1 MQKINFKNLPDT
13 STPLNA
19 STLNQMQDNIESA
32 IEDVEDTIPTIVDD
46 RIQNKVHGDVVTDGS
61 PVKCG
66 YKVDNKDVYVLRKN
80 GGYLPDTSSKTVD
93 TGVIGGNLI
102 DIKGQIFPPTG
113 NQSPIP
119 YNSPSTGV
127 YGYYNPTTGLISIT
141 ALSDR
146 SNNAFY
152 IDFYFT
158 YGD

>member
-19 STLNQMQDNIESA
+19 STLNQMQDNIENA
-32 IEDVEDTIPTIVDD
+32 IEDAEDTIPTVVDD

-80 GGYLPDTSSKTVD
+80 GGYLPNTSAKTVD
-93 TGVIGGNLI
+93 TGIIGGNLI
-102 DIKGQIFPPTG
+102 DIKGQIMNA
-113 NQSPIP
+113 NQTPIP
-119 YNSPSTGV
+119 YANPNSGV
-127 YGYYNPTTGLISIT
+127 FGYYNPTTGMIQIT
-141 ALSDR
+141 TLSDR
-146 SNNAFY
+146 STQNFY